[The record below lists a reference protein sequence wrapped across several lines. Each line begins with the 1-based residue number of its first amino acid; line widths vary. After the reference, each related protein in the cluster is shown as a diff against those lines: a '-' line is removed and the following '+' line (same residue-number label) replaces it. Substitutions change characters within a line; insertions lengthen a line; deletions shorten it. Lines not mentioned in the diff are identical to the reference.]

1 MNSNQ
6 KRRKVRHFSLMTG
19 VDAVEAKSW
28 GYAGAW
34 ARGRFGT
41 WQMASHEKRD
51 QLSQGSRGSGMAG
64 GETGS

>member
-1 MNSNQ
+1 MGSNQ

-19 VDAVEAKSW
+19 IDAVEAKSW

-51 QLSQGSRGSGMAG
+51 NPVKDPAALEVAG
-64 GETGS
+64 GGMGI